1 MRVHEH
7 IVDQIDLL
15 DALFFMCYVHNS
27 FGFETDL
34 RSYTL
39 GQVFCQQIFD
49 HWSVV
54 PGDPLDK
61 NVILH
66 PLEPSPPL
74 ALARDFMVKTR
85 RRKGLSEVCE
95 IFCFLC
101 LQRHSFTFVSFFT
114 AGCECQEILGRFY
127 AAAISSSRGQLG
139 RTIVNYTM
147 TVQASPFFSSSH
159 PIVKLMCVLPSSFKR
174 DIPPLHVNYFIFLRL
189 NLFTKQSTS
198 LG

>member
-101 LQRHSFTFVSFFT
+101 LQRYSFTFVSYLLQDVSVKKYLDDSMLRQL
-114 AGCECQEILGRFY
+114 ARHEANLG
-127 AAAISSSRGQLG
+127 AL
-139 RTIVNYTM
+139 
-147 TVQASPFFSSSH
+147 
-159 PIVKLMCVLPSSFKR
+159 L
-174 DIPPLHVNYFIFLRL
+174 
-189 NLFTKQSTS
+189 
-198 LG
+198 

>member
-1 MRVHEH
+1 VKAFLPAM
-7 IVDQIDLL
+7 D
-15 DALFFMCYVHNS
+15 S

-85 RRKGLSEVCE
+85 RRKGLSEDVSVKKY
-95 IFCFLC
+95 LDDSM
-101 LQRHSFTFVSFFT
+101 LRQLARHE
-114 AGCECQEILGRFY
+114 ADLG
-127 AAAISSSRGQLG
+127 AL
-139 RTIVNYTM
+139 V
-147 TVQASPFFSSSH
+147 
-159 PIVKLMCVLPSSFKR
+159 
-174 DIPPLHVNYFIFLRL
+174 
-189 NLFTKQSTS
+189 
-198 LG
+198 